1 MKKKIMVTLVCMLLI
16 ATSLPIV
23 SSIDRNVENNDNNE
37 YISDEIF
44 LDDDCGCGADIII
57 GPRFNLIIEPNESL
71 NLKDASSK
79 PTIIDIP
86 DYFSWLDY
94 MGEDWTT
101 SAKDQGNCGSCW
113 VFAGMGALESIINI
127 REGCAR
133 LNPCLSEQYV
143 LSCLPA
149 AGSCNGG
156 WAYRAFLYIKR
167 NTSSGNNCN
176 GIIPESCMPYQA
188 DDTIPCSDKCPDW
201 EDKLIPI
208 SDYGYWYTDGS
219 SEDIEAIKNQV
230 MNSGPVCTCMFL
242 TYYLHGENNLE
253 EWGWEHN
260 NPDDY
265 YPYPGPVKGINHQ
278 VVIVGWKDDP
288 SIGNGGFWIV
298 KNSFSKEWGYDGF
311 FNIEYGSLNID
322 NSTVDWVNY
331 TSESVNNWM
340 PVAELDGPYSGDVGQ
355 LITFDASHSF
365 DHEGNITS
373 YYWEF
378 GDGNNGSGE
387 TTTHSYKTKGK
398 YPVTLTVIDNEDNTG
413 TDTTWAY
420 IDESNDPPNQPI
432 LKGPRRGKNGT
443 AYDYTFSAT
452 DPDGDNVYY
461 YLVWGDTYWEGW
473 WEGWIG
479 PYASGEKVTLE
490 NTWDEQGKYIVRVK
504 AKDLYG
510 AKSNW
515 AILEVSMPKNKAFN
529 FNLDLLNWLFEHF
542 PNAFPILRYILRL
555 K

>member
-1 MKKKIMVTLVCMLLI
+1 MNKRLVGVFVCILMVIAVLPAVGSMNKIDSNQLHT
-16 ATSLPIV
+16 
-23 SSIDRNVENNDNNE
+23 
-37 YISDEIF
+37 EITV
-44 LDDDCGCGADIII
+44 DDDCGCDADNII
-57 GPRFNLIIEPNESL
+57 GPRFNLMTEPNESL
-71 NLKDASSK
+71 DLKDASSK
-79 PTIIDIP
+79 PMVVNTP

-101 SAKDQGNCGSCW
+101 PAKDQGNCGSCW

-133 LNPCLSEQYV
+133 LNPFLSEQYV

-156 WAYRAFLYIKR
+156 WAYRAFYYIKR

-208 SDYGYWYTDGS
+208 SDYGYWNTDGS
-219 SEDIEAIKNQV
+219 SEDIEAIKTQV
-230 MNSGPVCTCMFL
+230 MKTGPVCTCMFL

-265 YPYPGPVKGINHQ
+265 YPYPGPVDGINHQ
-278 VVIVGWKDDP
+278 VVIVGWKDNP
-288 SIGNGGFWIV
+288 SIGNGGYWIV
-298 KNSFSKEWGYDGF
+298 KNSFSTEWGYDGF

-322 NSTVDWVNY
+322 NSTIDWVNY
-331 TSESVNNWM
+331 TSESVNNWV
-340 PVAELDGPYSGDVGQ
+340 PVAEVDGPYSGDVGQ
-355 LITFDASHSF
+355 VITFDASNSF

-373 YYWEF
+373 YHWDF

-387 TTTHSYKTKGK
+387 TTTHTYNTKGI

-420 IDESNDPPNQPI
+420 IDESNDPPNQPT
-432 LKGPRRGKNGT
+432 LKGPRRGRNGT
-443 AYDYTFSAT
+443 AYDYTFSAS
-452 DPDGDNVYY
+452 DPDGNNVYY

-479 PYASGEKVTLE
+479 PYASGEEVTLE
-490 NTWDEQGKYIVRVK
+490 NTWDEDGKYTVRVK
-504 AKDLYG
+504 AKDVYG
-510 AKSNW
+510 AKSDW
-515 AILEVSMPKNKAFN
+515 ATLEVSMPVNQQV
-529 FNLDLLNWLFEHF
+529 DIHPLFQRILERF
-542 PNAFPILRYILRL
+542 PNAFPILRHLMGL
-555 K
+555 

>member
-1 MKKKIMVTLVCMLLI
+1 MLLI
-16 ATSLPIV
+16 GSTVLPVVGDIKED
-23 SSIDRNVENNDNNE
+23 SSQVWKKITV
-37 YISDEIF
+37 
-44 LDDDCGCGADIII
+44 DDDCGCDADNII
-57 GPRFNLIIEPNESL
+57 GPRFNLMTEPNESL
-71 NLKDASSK
+71 DLKDASSK
-79 PTIIDIP
+79 PTVIDTP

-94 MGEDWTT
+94 IGEDWTT
-101 SAKDQGNCGSCW
+101 PAKDQGNCGSCW

-133 LNPCLSEQYV
+133 LNPYLSEQYV

-156 WAYRAFLYIKR
+156 WAYRAFYYIKR

-208 SDYGYWYTDGS
+208 SDYGYWDTDGS
-219 SEDIEAIKNQV
+219 SEDIESIKTQV
-230 MNSGPVCTCMFL
+230 MKTGPVCTCMLL

-260 NPDDY
+260 HLDDY
-265 YPYPGPVKGINHQ
+265 YPYPGPVDGINHQ
-278 VVIVGWKDDP
+278 VVIVGWKDNP
-288 SIGNGGFWIV
+288 SIGNGGYWIV
-298 KNSFSKEWGYDGF
+298 KNSFSTEWGYDGF

-322 NSTVDWVNY
+322 NSTIDWVNY
-331 TSESVNNWM
+331 TSESVNNWV
-340 PVAELDGPYSGDVGQ
+340 PVAEADGPYSGDVGQ
-355 LITFDASHSF
+355 LITFDASNSF

-373 YYWEF
+373 YHWNF

-387 TTTHSYKTKGK
+387 TTTHTYNTKGI

-413 TDTTWAY
+413 TDTTWAF
-420 IDESNDPPNQPI
+420 IDESNDPPNQPT
-432 LKGPRRGKNGT
+432 LKGPRRGRNGT
-443 AYDYTFSAT
+443 AYNYTFYAS
-452 DPDGDNVYY
+452 DPDGDNIYY

-479 PYASGEKVTLE
+479 PYASGEEVTLE
-490 NTWDEQGKYIVRVK
+490 NTWDEDGKYTVRVK
-504 AKDLYG
+504 AKDEYS
-510 AKSNW
+510 AKSDW
-515 AILEVSMPKNKAFN
+515 ATLKVSIPKNKSLDI
-529 FNLDLLNWLFEHF
+529 NLFFLRFLEQH
-542 PNAFPILRYILRL
+542 PHMFPILRQLL
-555 K
+555 GL